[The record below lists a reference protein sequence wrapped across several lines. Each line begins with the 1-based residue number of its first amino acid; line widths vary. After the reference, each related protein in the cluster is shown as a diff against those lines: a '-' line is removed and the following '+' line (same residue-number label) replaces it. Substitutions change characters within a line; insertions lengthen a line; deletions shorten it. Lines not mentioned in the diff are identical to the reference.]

1 MNNKDNPISSDS
13 IQSDLEK
20 DAARYRWVKEQK
32 SIRLQ
37 TDGSKWKKQGEEFT
51 ASHSLASNGTQWGA
65 FKSLDEVIDSAMGTE
80 NILKTMNEST

>member
-1 MNNKDNPISSDS
+1 MNNKANPIQSDF

-20 DAARYRWVKEQK
+20 DAARYRWVKKQK

-37 TDGSKWKKQGEEFT
+37 TDGSKWKKQGQEFT

-65 FKSLDEVIDSAMGTE
+65 FKSLDEVIDSAMGAE
-80 NILKTMNEST
+80 KILKTMNESL